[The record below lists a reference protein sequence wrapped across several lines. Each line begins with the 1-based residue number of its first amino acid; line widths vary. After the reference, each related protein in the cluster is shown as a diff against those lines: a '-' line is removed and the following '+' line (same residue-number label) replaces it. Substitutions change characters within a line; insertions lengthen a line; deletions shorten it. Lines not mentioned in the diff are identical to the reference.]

1 MGHWKLPHNCDNIP
15 ELSLT
20 RLSTILKLIRWLFT
34 IVFINVK
41 EKAKPLDR
49 IKKIYQLLR
58 DSGNASSTV
67 SESSLRHQC
76 LPHSWNCRFPDDG
89 LFSCVSVLRKPLMLR
104 KKIICRPYR
113 NLFIPYIG
121 FLIIY
126 VDVYKT
132 TFLPYYCLF
141 YQCPPRRV
149 KDIQLPCKYTSF
161 LCNSQCIFFLIK
173 NGFGS
178 LEMYL
183 NDLEMSN
190 TWDCSVKRK
199 WQILWLS

>member
-113 NLFIPYIG
+113 NLFIPYID

-141 YQCPPRRV
+141 YQCPPS
-149 KDIQLPCKYTSF
+149 PCKRYSA
-161 LCNSQCIFFLIK
+161 SVQIYKFFMQ
-173 NGFGS
+173 FA
-178 LEMYL
+178 MYFFF
-183 NDLEMSN
+183 
-190 TWDCSVKRK
+190 
-199 WQILWLS
+199 